1 MDRIEKYPLAAQCRA
16 SDIAPIT
23 RQPVG
28 GDLGLGMIEQR
39 PISDIG
45 GDELEGIDVSSATLT
60 VGGANIPVLGFGTY
74 GMSGAKLQNVLV
86 AALQHGFRH
95 IDTAQMYQN
104 ESDVGAA
111 IRASG
116 VARSDVFVTTKVW
129 VSNYSRDRFM
139 ASVDG
144 SLRELRSDYIDLLL
158 VHWPGGGAPM
168 AEQVEGLNRAVNS
181 GKVRHVGV
189 SNYSADMMRAAAAL
203 LEHPLVTNQVEYHPF
218 LDQNALLRQV
228 AASESSLMA
237 YCGMAVGRVF
247 QTELLKDIAA
257 RHRRSV
263 AQVVLRW
270 LIQQPRVVALSR
282 TQNVERIP
290 DNARVFDFALGAAD
304 MAAITRLCTPGTRI
318 VNPPHL
324 APAWD

>member
-1 MDRIEKYPLAAQCRA
+1 MIQQRSIGYSGGAELAGA
-16 SDIAPIT
+16 
-23 RQPVG
+23 
-28 GDLGLGMIEQR
+28 
-39 PISDIG
+39 
-45 GDELEGIDVSSATLT
+45 DVSSATLS
-60 VGGANIPVLGFGTY
+60 VGGANIPLLGFGTY
-74 GMSGAKLQNVLV
+74 GMSGTRLQNVLV
-86 AALQHGFRH
+86 AALREGFRH
-95 IDTAQMYQN
+95 IDTAQMYGN

-129 VSNYSRDRFM
+129 VANYSRDRFM
-139 ASVDG
+139 ASVDA
-144 SLRELRSDYIDLLL
+144 SLGELRSDYIDLLL
-158 VHWPGGGAPM
+158 VHWPRGGAPV

-189 SNYSADMMRAAAAL
+189 SNYSADMMRAATEL

-218 LDQNALLRQV
+218 LEQSALLRQV

-247 QTELLKDIAA
+247 RTDLLKDIAA
-257 RHRRSV
+257 RNRRSV

-282 TQNVERIP
+282 TENIERIP
-290 DNARVFDFALGAAD
+290 DNTKIFDFALSAAD
-304 MAAITRLCTPGTRI
+304 MAAISRLRAPGNRI
-318 VNPPHL
+318 VDPPHL
-324 APAWD
+324 APTWD

>member
-1 MDRIEKYPLAAQCRA
+1 
-16 SDIAPIT
+16 
-23 RQPVG
+23 
-28 GDLGLGMIEQR
+28 MIEQR

-45 GDELEGIDVSSATLT
+45 GDELEGVDVSSATLS

-74 GMSGAKLQNVLV
+74 GMSGGKLQNVLV
-86 AALQHGFRH
+86 AALSQGFRH

-129 VSNYSRDRFM
+129 VGNYSRNRFM

-158 VHWPGGGAPM
+158 VHWPRGGAPM

-189 SNYSADMMRAAAAL
+189 SNYSADMMHAATAL

-218 LDQNALLRQV
+218 LDQTALLRQV

-247 QTELLKDIAA
+247 QTELLEDIAA

-304 MAAITRLCTPGTRI
+304 MAAITRLRTPGTRI

>member
-1 MDRIEKYPLAAQCRA
+1 MIQQRSINNSSGAGLG
-16 SDIAPIT
+16 
-23 RQPVG
+23 G
-28 GDLGLGMIEQR
+28 GD
-39 PISDIG
+39 
-45 GDELEGIDVSSATLT
+45 VTSATLSA
-60 VGGANIPVLGFGTY
+60 GGAIIPLLGFGTY
-74 GMSGAKLQNVLV
+74 GMSGSKLQNVLV
-86 AALQHGFRH
+86 AALQEGFRH
-95 IDTAQMYQN
+95 IDTAQMYGN

-139 ASVDG
+139 TSVEA
-144 SLRELRSDYIDLLL
+144 SLRELHSEYIDLLL
-158 VHWPGGGAPM
+158 VHWPRGGAPL
-168 AEQVEGLNRAVNS
+168 AEQVEGLNRAVSS

-189 SNYSADMMRAAAAL
+189 SNYSADMVRAAAAL

-218 LDQNALLRQV
+218 LDQSALLRQV

-247 QTELLKDIAA
+247 RTDLLKDIAA
-257 RHRRSV
+257 RNRRSV

-282 TQNVERIP
+282 TENIERIP
-290 DNARVFDFALGAAD
+290 DNTKIFDFALSATD
-304 MAAITRLCTPGTRI
+304 MAAISRLRAPGNRI
-318 VNPPHL
+318 VDPPHL
-324 APAWD
+324 APTWD

>member
-1 MDRIEKYPLAAQCRA
+1 M
-16 SDIAPIT
+16 
-23 RQPVG
+23 
-28 GDLGLGMIEQR
+28 MEQR
-39 PISDIG
+39 RINDIG
-45 GDELEGIDVSSATLT
+45 GAELGGTDVASAKLS
-60 VGGANIPVLGFGTY
+60 VGGANIPLLGFGTH
-74 GMSGAKLQNVLV
+74 GMSGPKLQNVLV
-86 AALQHGFRH
+86 AALQEGFRH

-104 ESDVGAA
+104 ESDVGVA

-116 VARSDVFVTTKVW
+116 VPRIDVFVTTKVW
-129 VSNYSRDRFM
+129 VGNYSRSQFM

-144 SLRELRSDYIDLLL
+144 SLRKLQTDYIDLLL
-158 VHWPGGGAPM
+158 VHWPRGGAPI

-189 SNYSADMMRAAAAL
+189 SNYNAGMMRTARAL

-218 LDQNALLRQV
+218 LDQTALLRQV
-228 AASESSLMA
+228 VSSESSLMA

-247 QTELLKDIAA
+247 RTDLLKDIAA
-257 RHRRSV
+257 RNRLSV

-282 TQNVERIP
+282 TENIERIP
-290 DNARVFDFALGAAD
+290 ENARVFDFALSDED
-304 MAAITRLCTPGTRI
+304 MAAITRLRAPGSRI
-318 VNPPHL
+318 VDPPHL

>member
-1 MDRIEKYPLAAQCRA
+1 MTQQLST
-16 SDIAPIT
+16 SDNSAT
-23 RQPVG
+23 
-28 GDLGLGMIEQR
+28 
-39 PISDIG
+39 
-45 GDELEGIDVSSATLT
+45 ELEGADVTSATLS
-60 VGGANIPVLGFGTY
+60 VGGANIPLLGFGTY
-74 GMSGAKLQNVLV
+74 GMSGTKLQNVLV
-86 AALQHGFRH
+86 AALHEGFRH
-95 IDTAQMYQN
+95 IDTAQVYQN
-104 ESDVGAA
+104 ESAVGAA

-129 VSNYSRDRFM
+129 VGNYSRDRFM

-144 SLRELRSDYIDLLL
+144 SLRELRTDYIDLLL
-158 VHWPGGGAPM
+158 VHWPRGGAPL

-189 SNYSADMMRAAAAL
+189 SNYSADLMRSAAAL

-218 LDQNALLRQV
+218 LDQSALLRQV

-247 QTELLKDIAA
+247 RTDLLEDIAA
-257 RHRRSV
+257 RNRRSV

-282 TQNVERIP
+282 TQNIERIP
-290 DNARVFDFALGAAD
+290 DNAKVFDFALSAAD
-304 MAAITRLCTPGTRI
+304 MAAITRLRAPGNRI
-318 VNPPHL
+318 VDPAHL

>member
-1 MDRIEKYPLAAQCRA
+1 
-16 SDIAPIT
+16 
-23 RQPVG
+23 
-28 GDLGLGMIEQR
+28 MIQQLS
-39 PISDIG
+39 ISDSG
-45 GDELEGIDVSSATLT
+45 GTELEGADVTSATLS
-60 VGGANIPVLGFGTY
+60 VGGANIPLLGFGTY

-86 AALQHGFRH
+86 AALRQGFRH

-129 VSNYSRDRFM
+129 VDNYPRDRFM
-139 ASVDG
+139 ASVDR

-158 VHWPGGGAPM
+158 VHWPRGGAPV

-218 LDQNALLRQV
+218 LDQSALLRQV

-247 QTELLKDIAA
+247 RTDLLKDVAA
-257 RHRRSV
+257 RNRRSV

-270 LIQQPRVVALSR
+270 LIQQPRVIALSR
-282 TQNVERIP
+282 TENIERIP
-290 DNARVFDFALGAAD
+290 DNAKVFDFALSAAD
-304 MAAITRLCTPGTRI
+304 MAAITRLRAPGNRI
-318 VNPPHL
+318 VDPPHL
-324 APAWD
+324 APDWD

>member
-1 MDRIEKYPLAAQCRA
+1 
-16 SDIAPIT
+16 
-23 RQPVG
+23 
-28 GDLGLGMIEQR
+28 MIQQLS
-39 PISDIG
+39 ISDSG
-45 GDELEGIDVSSATLT
+45 GTELEGADVTSATLS
-60 VGGANIPVLGFGTY
+60 VGGANIPLLGFGTY

-86 AALQHGFRH
+86 AALRQGFRH

-129 VSNYSRDRFM
+129 VDNYPRDRFM
-139 ASVDG
+139 ASVDR

-158 VHWPGGGAPM
+158 VHWPRGGAPV

-218 LDQNALLRQV
+218 LDQSALLRQV

-247 QTELLKDIAA
+247 RTDLLKDIAA
-257 RHRRSV
+257 RNRRSV

-270 LIQQPRVVALSR
+270 LIQQPRVIALSR
-282 TQNVERIP
+282 TESIERIP
-290 DNARVFDFALGAAD
+290 DNAKVFDFALSAAD
-304 MAAITRLCTPGTRI
+304 MAAITRLRAPGNRI
-318 VNPPHL
+318 VDPPHL
-324 APAWD
+324 APDWD